1 MRNRATSHTYVCTQP
16 NNVTVKAI
24 SSTNFDGITMSLHY
38 KLSYFLLTLVPST
51 HSKKDMEMRSQSFSP
66 GRALPE
72 EPEPFREHLKSD
84 MTFNRREQSPLP
96 PDPLSLR

>member
-1 MRNRATSHTYVCTQP
+1 MRNRATSHTYVSTQP

-38 KLSYFLLTLVPST
+38 KWSYFLLTLVPST

>member
-1 MRNRATSHTYVCTQP
+1 MRNRATSHTSVCTQP
-16 NNVTVKAI
+16 NK
-24 SSTNFDGITMSLHY
+24 
-38 KLSYFLLTLVPST
+38 SYFFQTLVPST
-51 HSKKDMEMRSQSFSP
+51 HSREDMEMRSQSFSP
-66 GRALPE
+66 GQALPE